1 MISYAFGMFW
11 TQVMLLLLRKG
22 QPALLYLVPSVL
34 VPVVCF
40 GTRRKELRFLW
51 TGLPSNNQ
59 NETINNDNL
68 ENVSLMERNNDSIN
82 RNSQDGNSLS
92 SCSLNNDNF

>member
-1 MISYAFGMFW
+1 MIGYAFGMFL

-40 GTRRKELRFLW
+40 GARRKELRFLW

-59 NETINNDNL
+59 TEEANDDNL
-68 ENVSLMERNNDSIN
+68 ENVSLMERNSDNN
-82 RNSQDGNSLS
+82 TNTNNNNKQDGNSLS
-92 SCSLNNDNF
+92 S